1 MSGVGSEDL
10 VGNMLRYKKRRAVLY
25 VKAQGTPTQ
34 ADLTITFSKAE
45 GFETITENL
54 VAFIYVNNETVE
66 IDTRKTIVLVIT

>member
-10 VGNMLRYKKRRAVLY
+10 VGNMLRYEKRTVLY

-45 GFETITENL
+45 GLETITEKL

-66 IDTRKTIVLVIT
+66 IDTRKTIVLTIT